1 MSVKLRARLLY
12 APLALV
18 TGALCLACSLAGAP
32 AAWLLTGAVLLLPL
46 LTLAARWAPARRA
59 VAACAVGVA
68 GVALWPVPFLLDAR
82 AEFSSEGGWGLW
94 LELAGAAAFWSLP
107 ALGAVAVGC
116 YLRFQ
121 AARLRHA
128 VREAR
133 RDQQLELARDLHD
146 FVAHDVSAI
155 VVQAQAARFVAD
167 GDPGR
172 ALPALERIEA
182 AGLSALASMDRT
194 VHALRAAVGGPTAPA
209 PGLDALPEL
218 VGRFDGAVLEAGP
231 GAPGALS
238 READAAAYR
247 VAVEALTNVRRHAP
261 GASAVRVDL
270 RRAAAGTELAVSNSA
285 PARGSRSLL
294 ARRWRQGGGTGLAGL
309 RERVEAAGGRLDA
322 GPDGA
327 GGWRVL
333 AVFPA
338 VDRDG
343 R

>member
-1 MSVKLRARLLY
+1 MSLKLRACPLY
-12 APLALV
+12 APLTAV
-18 TGALCLACSLAGAP
+18 TGVLCLGCSVAGAP
-32 AAWLLTGAVLLLPL
+32 AAWLLAGAVLLLPL
-46 LTLAARWAPARRA
+46 LALAARWAPPRRA
-59 VAACAVGVA
+59 VSACAVGVA
-68 GVALWPVPFLLDAR
+68 GVALWPVPFLLDSGADF
-82 AEFSSEGGWGLW
+82 ASDGGWARW
-94 LELAGAAAFWSLP
+94 LEMAGAAAFWSLP
-107 ALGAVAVGC
+107 ALGAVAVGG

-121 AARLRHA
+121 AARVRQA

-167 GDPGR
+167 SDPGR
-172 ALPALERIEA
+172 ALPALQRIEA

-194 VHALRAAVGGPTAPA
+194 VHALRAAGGGPTTPA

-218 VGRFDGAVLEAGP
+218 VGRFEGAALEA
-231 GAPGALS
+231 APEAAGALS

-261 GASAVRVDL
+261 GARAVRVEV
-270 RRAAAGTELAVSNSA
+270 RRAGTGTELAVSNSA

-294 ARRWRQGGGTGLAGL
+294 GRWRHGGGTGLAGL
-309 RERVEAAGGRLDA
+309 RERVEAAGGTLDA
-322 GPDGA
+322 GPDGT

-338 VDRDG
+338 VDRGDG
-343 R
+343 

>member
-1 MSVKLRARLLY
+1 M
-12 APLALV
+12 
-18 TGALCLACSLAGAP
+18 
-32 AAWLLTGAVLLLPL
+32 LLPL
-46 LTLAARWAPARRA
+46 LGLAARWSPARRA
-59 VAACAVGVA
+59 VVACAVGAVA
-68 GVALWPVPFLLDAR
+68 FALWPVPILLDP
-82 AEFSSEGGWGLW
+82 ESGFGSGGWGMW

-107 ALGAVAVGC
+107 ALGAVAVGG
-116 YLRFQ
+116 YLRLQ
-121 AARLRHA
+121 AARVRRA

-194 VHALRAAVGGPTAPA
+194 VHALRAAAGGPTAPA
-209 PGLDALPEL
+209 PGLDGLPEL
-218 VGRFDGAVLEAGP
+218 VERFEGAVLEAGP
-231 GAPGALS
+231 GAPGGLS
-238 READAAAYR
+238 REAQAAAYR

-261 GASAVRVDL
+261 GARAVRVAL
-270 RRAAAGTELAVSNSA
+270 RRAGAGTELTVSNSA
-285 PARGSRSLL
+285 PARGARSLL
-294 ARRWRQGGGTGLAGL
+294 GRRRQGGGTGLAGL
-309 RERVEAAGGRLDA
+309 RERVEAAGGTLGA

-327 GGWRVL
+327 GGWRVR

-338 VDRDG
+338 VGHARG
-343 R
+343 